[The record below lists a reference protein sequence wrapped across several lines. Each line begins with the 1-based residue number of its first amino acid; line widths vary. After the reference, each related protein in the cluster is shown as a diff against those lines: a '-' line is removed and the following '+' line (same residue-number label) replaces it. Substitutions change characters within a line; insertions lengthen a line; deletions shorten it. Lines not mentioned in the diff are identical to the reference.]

1 MLHTCRDCIV
11 TLHPVTVTKSPQ
23 KDKSACLTMQILNKE
38 AVEKVR
44 SEREIPDVQPG
55 CMIQMRLVLSFLRV
69 PASALFGY
77 GSGTDLPVNQ

>member
-1 MLHTCRDCIV
+1 
-11 TLHPVTVTKSPQ
+11 VTVTKSPQ

-55 CMIQMRLVLSFLRV
+55 CMIQMRLVYHFFVFLLQRCSDMV
-69 PASALFGY
+69 LALIF
-77 GSGTDLPVNQ
+77 L